1 MFFQVK
7 CGWYSVEEEGRNW
20 KTVPERR
27 HPEGISDA
35 SASEINFH
43 GKRCRRGGT
52 ELENSP
58 GTETPGRNFRRVSVG
73 N

>member
-52 ELENSP
+52 ELEWKIAYEEIWREFY
-58 GTETPGRNFRRVSVG
+58 GLV
-73 N
+73 